1 MQVQLGKRGG
11 RPPRITPEFIEVGDK
26 VIASA
31 PWPSSGTRRIERY
44 MVFTVRD
51 AKIIDMQGFASRREA
66 ERFARR

>member
-1 MQVQLGKRGG
+1 LAFQQQKRGG
-11 RPPRITPEFIEVGDK
+11 RPLQITPEFLEVGDK

-31 PWPSSGTRRIERY
+31 PWPVSGDRRVERF

-51 AKIIDMQGFASRREA
+51 AKIVDMQGFTSRREA